1 MNIED
6 IPKTEKNIYNLICL
20 KLLEAVADTYEEE
33 IVTVSLLVGDK
44 IFTAKGKKVVNLGFK
59 GIKSNFDENFNTMEK
74 EKDNSIL
81 LPEIEEGMVFE
92 IQNSEIREGFTQ
104 PPKQFTEDTLLSAM
118 ERAGN
123 EELDKGLDVEK
134 KGLGTPATRAGI
146 IEKLISVGYLERKK
160 EAVITHR

>member
-1 MNIED
+1 M
-6 IPKTEKNIYNLICL
+6 
-20 KLLEAVADTYEEE
+20 LEAVADTYEEE

-134 KGLGTPATRAGI
+134 K
-146 IEKLISVGYLERKK
+146 V
-160 EAVITHR
+160 